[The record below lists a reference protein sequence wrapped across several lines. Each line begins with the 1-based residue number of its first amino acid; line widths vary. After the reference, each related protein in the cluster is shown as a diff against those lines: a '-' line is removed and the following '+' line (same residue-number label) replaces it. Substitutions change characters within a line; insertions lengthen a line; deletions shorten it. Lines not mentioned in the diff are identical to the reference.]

1 VIDNTTFFLRR
12 TVCSVA
18 SISEK
23 SRSALGESLHFSLF
37 RHEVSILAL
46 MTARGGERPYADR
59 VRHRVLM
66 FLRPPSNSL
75 PELDDYALSRRRFG
89 LLSLRSGFDYC
100 VMLIAAYAGIAP
112 VLAVTFGELGRLS
125 I

>member
-1 VIDNTTFFLRR
+1 VIDNPTFFLRR